1 MIPSPEGGSGMGAG
15 ESSSE
20 GRSVPLIW
28 IDRDDKAV
36 LFANQILAQH
46 LNDEF
51 LISFGQVSPPAI
63 LGSEEE
69 QQEGLARVEFVPVK
83 TIARI
88 GLPAQ
93 RMREFVSVMQQSLDQ
108 YEGESRGA

>member
-1 MIPSPEGGSGMGAG
+1 MGAR
-15 ESSSE
+15 ESSGE

-28 IDRDDKAV
+28 IDREDEPV

-69 QQEGLARVEFVPVK
+69 REDALARVEFVPVK
-83 TIARI
+83 TGRTHWNARAADA
-88 GLPAQ
+88 GVRFHHAAEP
-93 RMREFVSVMQQSLDQ
+93 RTV
-108 YEGESRGA
+108 

>member
-1 MIPSPEGGSGMGAG
+1 MIPSPEGGRGMGAG

-51 LISFGQVSPPAI
+51 LISFGQVSPLLSSEAKRSNKK
-63 LGSEEE
+63 GS
-69 QQEGLARVEFVPVK
+69 
-83 TIARI
+83 
-88 GLPAQ
+88 
-93 RMREFVSVMQQSLDQ
+93 RESNSFRSKP
-108 YEGESRGA
+108 